1 MNPGPAMLASAS
13 GESAPVGK
21 RATIASATAR
31 GVLPAP
37 FAIASAT
44 FDAKSPCSAR
54 FARSIGTFVGTA
66 GMNPSFASAPSACT
80 SRSRTVS
87 RALDGDSTCFTYM

>member
-1 MNPGPAMLASAS
+1 MNPGPAMVASAS
-13 GESAPVGK
+13 GESPPVGR

-31 GVLPAP
+31 GGLPAP

-54 FARSIGTFVGTA
+54 FARSIGTFA
-66 GMNPSFASAPSACT
+66 GQP
-80 SRSRTVS
+80 RE
-87 RALDGDSTCFTYM
+87 